1 VSDPLSSPPVVY
13 ELDDYAA
20 LYRHSRGRLLRFI
33 KRAIITVLGL
43 LIAIELLSLAIG
55 IPVDWLEFLI
65 GVLLAIIALFLAT
78 RLPQLT
84 ASIGLRS
91 ARRAGFLVPQT
102 YTITRDEFQARS
114 ERGSTSINWHAVQRV
129 ERSNDRLFVFI
140 AKRVAYI
147 VPRRV
152 FANDGAFD
160 AFCAAAEENF
170 DARA

>member
-1 VSDPLSSPPVVY
+1 MSESLSSPPVVY
-13 ELDDYAA
+13 ELSDYAA
-20 LYRHSRGRLLRFI
+20 LYRHSRGRLLRLL

-43 LIAIELLSLAIG
+43 LIAVELLSLAVG
-55 IPVDWLEFLI
+55 IPVDWREFIL
-65 GVLLAIIALFLAT
+65 GVVLGALGLFLAA

-84 ASIGLRS
+84 ARIAIRL
-91 ARRAGFLVPQT
+91 AKRAGFLVPQT
-102 YTITRDEFQARS
+102 YTITTDAFQARS
-114 ERGSTSINWHAVQRV
+114 ERGSTSTNWHAVQRV

-152 FANDGAFD
+152 FADDGAFD
-160 AFCAAAEENF
+160 AFCAATEENF